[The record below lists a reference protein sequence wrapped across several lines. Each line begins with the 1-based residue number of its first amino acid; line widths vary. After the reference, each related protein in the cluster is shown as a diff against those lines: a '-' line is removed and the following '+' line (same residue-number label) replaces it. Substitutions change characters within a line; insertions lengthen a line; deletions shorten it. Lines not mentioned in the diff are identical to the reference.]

1 MADYTNLTRGHRFA
15 AGRKANAQRDAWTHE
30 ELKTLFGS
38 EVWRGPS
45 VTRDARFWLP
55 LLALFHGCRLEEFA
69 DLYRRDIDNSNG
81 ITFVR
86 LTDEEGRRLKNNNA
100 TRNVPLHPEL
110 VRLGF
115 LDHVDYGMVIR
126 YVLPSIQPQGPA
138 VQSTGLSAPQ
148 GKGSTHMATKAKRA
162 ALYLRVS
169 TDGQTTENQ
178 RLALSGVAER
188 RGWTVVKV
196 YEDAG
201 ISGAKGRDR
210 RPGFDAMLKDATRRR
225 FDVLMFW
232 SIDRLGGS
240 TAMVATA
247 LAELEAAGV
256 SIYADKEAMDATTP
270 HGRAMLQMAAVFAE
284 LERGMIRERVMAGLE
299 RAKAQGVRLGRP
311 KVAIKVEDMI
321 RERLVQGHGMLR
333 IARELGVGVSTVQR
347 VKGALAGAASP
358 TTAS

>member
-1 MADYTNLTRGHRFA
+1 
-15 AGRKANAQRDAWTHE
+15 
-30 ELKTLFGS
+30 
-38 EVWRGPS
+38 
-45 VTRDARFWLP
+45 
-55 LLALFHGCRLEEFA
+55 
-69 DLYRRDIDNSNG
+69 
-81 ITFVR
+81 
-86 LTDEEGRRLKNNNA
+86 
-100 TRNVPLHPEL
+100 
-110 VRLGF
+110 
-115 LDHVDYGMVIR
+115 
-126 YVLPSIQPQGPA
+126 
-138 VQSTGLSAPQ
+138 
-148 GKGSTHMATKAKRA
+148 MATKTKRA

-178 RLALSGVAER
+178 RRVLCEVAER
-188 RGWTVVKV
+188 RGWSVVTV

-232 SIDRLGGS
+232 SIDRLGRS

-311 KVAIKVEDMI
+311 TVATKVEDAI
-321 RERLVQGHGMLR
+321 RDRLAQGHGMLR
-333 IARELGVGVSTVQR
+333 IAKELAIGVSTVQR
-347 VKGALAGAASP
+347 VKRSVAGAAG
-358 TTAS
+358 AG